1 MSGLRLIFP
10 ALSAGVKRLS
20 EKRRNIM
27 IAKEKLVNIIEHAM
41 IAEYRRDAE
50 KEAML
55 MNALVSLDEQ
65 PPHTRVFIHE

>member
-1 MSGLRLIFP
+1 
-10 ALSAGVKRLS
+10 
-20 EKRRNIM
+20 M